1 MIKQVSSVRFQEMHF
16 SRDTLTTSLR
26 ITSQLLWVV
35 GLLLS
40 LSGLYLLF
48 YFSKSHPFFSGYSI
62 LMPGV
67 LALSTAALLLFAGVI
82 GCMAAAQTSV
92 FLQGLSSVSPQFVYL
107 LVVAVCLQGTASALA
122 YYYSDKVDS
131 ELSVLS
137 EVFYNYSGSS
147 QDPLAR
153 AVDSTQEELQCCGV
167 QGSRDWLSTPWF
179 NRSRRAT
186 FPQSCCNSSCFH
198 CTSSSEEHWEPY
210 VQGCQERLEEALGF
224 VLSLITWSLLPL
236 LPVEVRGHALQG
248 LVVQVHPFCLKGS
261 HDRVHPRDRG
271 GTLAVLFVI

>member
-26 ITSQLLWVV
+26 ITSQLLW
-35 GLLLS
+35 
-40 LSGLYLLF
+40 
-48 YFSKSHPFFSGYSI
+48 
-62 LMPGV
+62 
-67 LALSTAALLLFAGVI
+67 
-82 GCMAAAQTSV
+82 
-92 FLQGLSSVSPQFVYL
+92 FVYL

-236 LPVEVRGHALQG
+236 LPVEILGVAIMAHMMTNNQL
-248 LVVQVHPFCLKGS
+248 LHY
-261 HDRVHPRDRG
+261 
-271 GTLAVLFVI
+271 TVLEKPSS

>member
-1 MIKQVSSVRFQEMHF
+1 MFQVIRGFQRAVKYLQKHF

-67 LALSTAALLLFAGVI
+67 LALSTAAHLLVAGVI

-92 FLQGLSSVSPQFVYL
+92 FLQGLFVYL

-122 YYYSDKVDS
+122 YCYSDKVDS

-153 AVDSTQEELQCCGV
+153 AVDRTQEELQCCGV
-167 QGSRDWLSTPWF
+167 QGYSDWLSTPWF
-179 NRSRRAT
+179 NRSRR
-186 FPQSCCNSSCFH
+186 
-198 CTSSSEEHWEPY
+198 
-210 VQGCQERLEEALGF
+210 GCQERLEEALGF

-236 LPVEVRGHALQG
+236 LPVEILGVATMAHMMTNNQL
-248 LVVQVHPFCLKGS
+248 LL
-261 HDRVHPRDRG
+261 DY
-271 GTLAVLFVI
+271 TVLGKPSS